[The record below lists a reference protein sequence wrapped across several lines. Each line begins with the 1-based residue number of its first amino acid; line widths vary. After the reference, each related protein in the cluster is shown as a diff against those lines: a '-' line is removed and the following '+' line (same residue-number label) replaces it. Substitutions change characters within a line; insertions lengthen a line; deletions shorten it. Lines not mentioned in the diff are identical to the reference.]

1 MSAWSKQSRKKVPP
15 QKEESSDDDALPA
28 ELLAASDDENSLSG
42 SEKAGSSEVRSA
54 ESAISSEDDPTK
66 GAGDDLGFL
75 PTSQE
80 VLTYVTWIVPTTTAP
95 SVFKYTSVAGE
106 MSKFNLI
113 FIAPPLS
120 RSHISCSDTTKS

>member
-80 VLTYVTWIVPTTTAP
+80 VLTYVTWITTAP
-95 SVFKYTSVAGE
+95 SVFKYISVAGE
-106 MSKFNLI
+106 MSQFNLI